1 MTTSGTYTFGDTEQI
16 DIITEAY
23 ERVGRLPSTLASNDI
38 DSARRSINY
47 MFSDWANNGPNLWA
61 VDLQSITLTP
71 GTLYY
76 DLQPRTVSIL
86 QVYTRTTSGGIN
98 TDLMMSPISRA
109 EYDALPNKAQEGD
122 RPFQYYFERTITPR
136 LYIWQV
142 PQAAGVTL
150 FYHRMKIQE
159 DAGDFT
165 NSMDAPNR
173 WMEAIAAGLA
183 AKLAVKFAP
192 DRLSFLQGLADGS
205 YERAAAEDREKV
217 PLRITIDMQE
227 ATKCSTDLDAAKNI
241 GRNRLLTS
249 SHHAVLLSAMVAV
262 LWFNTPSYAR
272 SKTIA
277 AALYQLA

>member
-1 MTTSGTYTFGDTEQI
+1 MTTSNSYTFGDTEQI

-109 EYDALPNKAQEGD
+109 EYDALPNKAQAGD

-217 PLRITIDMQE
+217 PLRITI
-227 ATKCSTDLDAAKNI
+227 NP
-241 GRNRLLTS
+241 GG
-249 SHHAVLLSAMVAV
+249 
-262 LWFNTPSYAR
+262 Y
-272 SKTIA
+272 
-277 AALYQLA
+277 

>member
-1 MTTSGTYTFGDTEQI
+1 MSTSGTYTFGDTEQI

-61 VDLQSITLTP
+61 VDLQNITLTP

-76 DLQPRTVSIL
+76 ELEPRTVSIL

-109 EYDALPNKAQEGD
+109 EYDAIPNKAQLGQ
-122 RPFQYYFERTITPR
+122 RPFQYYFQRTITPR
-136 LYIWQV
+136 LYIWQA
-142 PQAAGVTL
+142 PQDAGVTL

-165 NSMDAPNR
+165 DSMDAPNR

-192 DRLSFLQGLADGS
+192 DRLSFLQGLADSS

-217 PLRITIDMQE
+217 PLRITI
-227 ATKCSTDLDAAKNI
+227 NPW
-241 GRNRLLTS
+241 G
-249 SHHAVLLSAMVAV
+249 
-262 LWFNTPSYAR
+262 Y
-272 SKTIA
+272 
-277 AALYQLA
+277 

>member
-1 MTTSGTYTFGDTEQI
+1 MTTSNSYTFGDTEQI

-23 ERVGRLPSTLASNDI
+23 ERVGRNPASLASNDI

-61 VDLQSITLTP
+61 VDLQSIVLTP
-71 GTLYY
+71 NTLYY

-109 EYDALPNKAQEGD
+109 EYDALPNKAQEGE

-165 NSMDAPNR
+165 DSMDAPNR
-173 WMEAIAAGLA
+173 WMEAIASGLA

-192 DRLSFLQGLADGS
+192 DRLSFLQGLADSS
-205 YERAAAEDREKV
+205 YDRAAAEDREKV
-217 PLRITIDMQE
+217 PLRITIDMQ
-227 ATKCSTDLDAAKNI
+227 
-241 GRNRLLTS
+241 G
-249 SHHAVLLSAMVAV
+249 
-262 LWFNTPSYAR
+262 Y
-272 SKTIA
+272 
-277 AALYQLA
+277 

>member
-205 YERAAAEDREKV
+205 YDRAAAEDREKV
-217 PLRITIDMQE
+217 PLRITIDMQ
-227 ATKCSTDLDAAKNI
+227 
-241 GRNRLLTS
+241 G
-249 SHHAVLLSAMVAV
+249 
-262 LWFNTPSYAR
+262 Y
-272 SKTIA
+272 
-277 AALYQLA
+277 

>member
-23 ERVGRLPSTLASNDI
+23 ERVGRNPASLASNDI

-61 VDLQSITLTP
+61 VDLQSIALTTN
-71 GTLYY
+71 TLYY

-109 EYDALPNKAQEGD
+109 EYDALPNKAQAGD

-165 NSMDAPNR
+165 DSMDAPNR
-173 WMEAIAAGLA
+173 WMEAIASGLA

-192 DRLSFLQGLADGS
+192 DRLSFLQGLADSS
-205 YERAAAEDREKV
+205 YDRAAAEDREKV
-217 PLRITIDMQE
+217 PLRITIDMQ
-227 ATKCSTDLDAAKNI
+227 
-241 GRNRLLTS
+241 G
-249 SHHAVLLSAMVAV
+249 
-262 LWFNTPSYAR
+262 Y
-272 SKTIA
+272 
-277 AALYQLA
+277 

>member
-1 MTTSGTYTFGDTEQI
+1 MTTSGTYTFGNTEQI

-23 ERVGRLPSTLASNDI
+23 ERVGRNPATLSSNDI

-76 DLQPRTVSIL
+76 DLEPRTVSIL
-86 QVYTRTTSGGIN
+86 QVYTRTLSGAQA

-109 EYDALPNKAQEGD
+109 EYDAIPNKAQLGQ
-122 RPFQYYFERTITPR
+122 RPFQYYFDRTITPR
-136 LYIWQV
+136 LYIWQA
-142 PQAAGVTL
+142 PQDTGITL

-165 NSMDAPNR
+165 DSMDAPNR

-183 AKLAVKFAP
+183 AKLSVKFAP
-192 DRLSFLQGLADGS
+192 DRLEFLQGLADGA
-205 YERAAAEDREKV
+205 YTRAAAEDREKV
-217 PLRITIDMQE
+217 ALRITIDQW
-227 ATKCSTDLDAAKNI
+227 
-241 GRNRLLTS
+241 G
-249 SHHAVLLSAMVAV
+249 
-262 LWFNTPSYAR
+262 Y
-272 SKTIA
+272 
-277 AALYQLA
+277 

>member
-192 DRLSFLQGLADGS
+192 DRLSFLQGLADSS
-205 YERAAAEDREKV
+205 YDRAAAEDREKV
-217 PLRITIDMQE
+217 PLRITIDMQ
-227 ATKCSTDLDAAKNI
+227 
-241 GRNRLLTS
+241 G
-249 SHHAVLLSAMVAV
+249 
-262 LWFNTPSYAR
+262 Y
-272 SKTIA
+272 
-277 AALYQLA
+277 

>member
-1 MTTSGTYTFGDTEQI
+1 MTTSNSYTFGDTEQI

-61 VDLQSITLTP
+61 VDLQSIVLTP

-205 YERAAAEDREKV
+205 YDRAAAEDREKV
-217 PLRITIDMQE
+217 PLRITI
-227 ATKCSTDLDAAKNI
+227 NP
-241 GRNRLLTS
+241 GG
-249 SHHAVLLSAMVAV
+249 
-262 LWFNTPSYAR
+262 Y
-272 SKTIA
+272 
-277 AALYQLA
+277 

>member
-1 MTTSGTYTFGDTEQI
+1 MSSSGQYTFGDTEQI

-23 ERVGRLPSTLASNDI
+23 ERVGRNPASLASNDI

-61 VDLQSITLTP
+61 VDLQSIVLTP

-109 EYDALPNKAQEGD
+109 EYDALPNKAQEGQ

-165 NSMDAPNR
+165 DSMDAPNR
-173 WMEAIAAGLA
+173 WMESIAAGLA

-192 DRLSFLQGLADGS
+192 DRLSFLQGLADSS
-205 YERAAAEDREKV
+205 YDRAAAEDREKV
-217 PLRITIDMQE
+217 PLRITIDMQ
-227 ATKCSTDLDAAKNI
+227 
-241 GRNRLLTS
+241 G
-249 SHHAVLLSAMVAV
+249 
-262 LWFNTPSYAR
+262 Y
-272 SKTIA
+272 
-277 AALYQLA
+277 

>member
-1 MTTSGTYTFGDTEQI
+1 MTTSGTYTFGNTEQI

-23 ERVGRLPSTLASNDI
+23 ERVGRNPATLSSNDI

-76 DLQPRTVSIL
+76 DLEPRTVSIL
-86 QVYTRTTSGGIN
+86 QVYTRTLSGAQA

-109 EYDALPNKAQEGD
+109 EYDAIPNKAQLGQ
-122 RPFQYYFERTITPR
+122 RPFQYYFDRTITPR
-136 LYIWQV
+136 LYIWQA
-142 PQAAGVTL
+142 PQDTGITL

-165 NSMDAPNR
+165 DSMDAPNR

-183 AKLAVKFAP
+183 AKLSVKFAP
-192 DRLSFLQGLADGS
+192 DRLEFLQGLADGA
-205 YERAAAEDREKV
+205 YTRAAAEDREKV
-217 PLRITIDMQE
+217 PLRITIDQW
-227 ATKCSTDLDAAKNI
+227 
-241 GRNRLLTS
+241 G
-249 SHHAVLLSAMVAV
+249 
-262 LWFNTPSYAR
+262 Y
-272 SKTIA
+272 
-277 AALYQLA
+277 

>member
-23 ERVGRLPSTLASNDI
+23 ERVGRNPGTLSSNDI

-76 DLQPRTVSIL
+76 DLEVRTVSIL
-86 QVYTRTTSGGIN
+86 QVYTRTMSGAQA

-109 EYDALPNKAQEGD
+109 EYDAIPNKAQLGQ
-122 RPFQYYFERTITPR
+122 RPFQYYFQRTITPR
-136 LYIWQV
+136 LYIWQA
-142 PQAAGVTL
+142 PQDAGVTL

-159 DAGDFT
+159 DAGAFT

-192 DRLSFLQGLADGS
+192 DRLEFLQGLADGS
-205 YERAAAEDREKV
+205 YARAAAEDREKV
-217 PLRITIDMQE
+217 PLRITIDQWS
-227 ATKCSTDLDAAKNI
+227 C
-241 GRNRLLTS
+241 
-249 SHHAVLLSAMVAV
+249 
-262 LWFNTPSYAR
+262 
-272 SKTIA
+272 
-277 AALYQLA
+277 

>member
-23 ERVGRLPSTLASNDI
+23 ERVGRNPASLASNDI

-61 VDLQSITLTP
+61 VDLQSIALTTN
-71 GTLYY
+71 TLYY

-109 EYDALPNKAQEGD
+109 EYDALPNKAQAGD

-159 DAGDFT
+159 DAGNFT

-173 WMEAIAAGLA
+173 WMEAIASGLA

-192 DRLSFLQGLADGS
+192 DRLTFLQGLADSS
-205 YERAAAEDREKV
+205 YDRAAAEDREKV
-217 PLRITIDMQE
+217 PLRITI
-227 ATKCSTDLDAAKNI
+227 NP
-241 GRNRLLTS
+241 GG
-249 SHHAVLLSAMVAV
+249 
-262 LWFNTPSYAR
+262 Y
-272 SKTIA
+272 
-277 AALYQLA
+277 

>member
-23 ERVGRLPSTLASNDI
+23 ERVGRNPASLASNDI

-61 VDLQSITLTP
+61 VDLQSIVLTP

-165 NSMDAPNR
+165 DSMDAPNR
-173 WMEAIAAGLA
+173 WMEAIVSGLA

-192 DRLSFLQGLADGS
+192 DRLSFLQGLADSS
-205 YERAAAEDREKV
+205 YDRAAAEDREKV
-217 PLRITIDMQE
+217 TLRITIDMQ
-227 ATKCSTDLDAAKNI
+227 
-241 GRNRLLTS
+241 G
-249 SHHAVLLSAMVAV
+249 
-262 LWFNTPSYAR
+262 Y
-272 SKTIA
+272 
-277 AALYQLA
+277 

>member
-1 MTTSGTYTFGDTEQI
+1 MTTSNSYTFGDTEQI

-61 VDLQSITLTP
+61 VDLQSIVLTP

-86 QVYTRTTSGGIN
+86 QVYTRTTSSGIN

-205 YERAAAEDREKV
+205 YDRAAAEDREKV
-217 PLRITIDMQE
+217 PLRITI
-227 ATKCSTDLDAAKNI
+227 NP
-241 GRNRLLTS
+241 GG
-249 SHHAVLLSAMVAV
+249 
-262 LWFNTPSYAR
+262 Y
-272 SKTIA
+272 
-277 AALYQLA
+277 

>member
-1 MTTSGTYTFGDTEQI
+1 MTTSGQYTFGDTEQI
-16 DIITEAY
+16 DIITEAF
-23 ERVGRLPSTLASNDI
+23 ERVGRNPASLASNDI

-61 VDLQSITLTP
+61 VDLQSIVLVP

-173 WMEAIAAGLA
+173 WMEAIASGLA

-192 DRLSFLQGLADGS
+192 DRLSFLQGLADSS
-205 YERAAAEDREKV
+205 YDRAAAEDREKV
-217 PLRITIDMQE
+217 PLRITIDMR
-227 ATKCSTDLDAAKNI
+227 
-241 GRNRLLTS
+241 G
-249 SHHAVLLSAMVAV
+249 
-262 LWFNTPSYAR
+262 Y
-272 SKTIA
+272 
-277 AALYQLA
+277 

>member
-23 ERVGRLPSTLASNDI
+23 ERVGRNPASLASNDI

-61 VDLQSITLTP
+61 VDLQSIALTTN
-71 GTLYY
+71 TLYY
-76 DLQPRTVSIL
+76 DLQTRTVSIL

-109 EYDALPNKAQEGD
+109 EYDALPNKAQAGD

-165 NSMDAPNR
+165 DSMDAPNR
-173 WMEAIAAGLA
+173 WMEAIASGLA

-192 DRLSFLQGLADGS
+192 DRLSFLQGLADSS
-205 YERAAAEDREKV
+205 YDRAAAEDREKV
-217 PLRITIDMQE
+217 PLRITIDMQ
-227 ATKCSTDLDAAKNI
+227 
-241 GRNRLLTS
+241 G
-249 SHHAVLLSAMVAV
+249 
-262 LWFNTPSYAR
+262 Y
-272 SKTIA
+272 
-277 AALYQLA
+277 

>member
-38 DSARRSINY
+38 D
-47 MFSDWANNGPNLWA
+47 
-61 VDLQSITLTP
+61 SITLTP

-109 EYDALPNKAQEGD
+109 EYDALPNKAQAGD

-217 PLRITIDMQE
+217 PLRITI
-227 ATKCSTDLDAAKNI
+227 NP
-241 GRNRLLTS
+241 GG
-249 SHHAVLLSAMVAV
+249 
-262 LWFNTPSYAR
+262 Y
-272 SKTIA
+272 
-277 AALYQLA
+277 